1 MTDGRIVRGQ
11 VVAGRGEAGQVVA
24 GRVGG
29 FSPWED
35 EFGYSRAVAAGD
47 HVHVAGS
54 TAWVDGR
61 IEHEGDPYRQTLA
74 AFGVGLTA
82 LAAYG
87 LTTDDVVRTRMY
99 ITHVRDAEE
108 VGRAHRELF
117 DAARP
122 VATMVVVDG
131 LIDSRMLV
139 EVELD
144 AYRSG
149 LAKTLEAPE
158 IPDAPEVSDVP
169 EASEALEVVEG
180 EQP

>member
-11 VVAGRGEAGQVVA
+11 VVAGRVA
-24 GRVGG
+24 G

-47 HVHVAGS
+47 HVHVAGT
-54 TAWVDGR
+54 TAWVDGH

-74 AFGVGLTA
+74 AFGVGLKA

-87 LTTDDVVRTRMY
+87 LTADDVVRTRMY
-99 ITHVRDAEE
+99 ITHVRDADE

-122 VATMVVVDG
+122 VATMVVVEG
-131 LIDSRMLV
+131 LIDSRMMV

-158 IPDAPEVSDVP
+158 
-169 EASEALEVVEG
+169 G
-180 EQP
+180 KQP

>member
-1 MTDGRIVRGQ
+1 MTDGRIVRG
-11 VVAGRGEAGQVVA
+11 
-24 GRVGG
+24 RVTGS
-29 FSPWED
+29 SPWEE
-35 EFGYSRAVAAGD
+35 EFGCSRAVAAGD

-54 TAWVDGR
+54 TAWADGR
-61 IEHEGDPYRQTLA
+61 IEHEGDPYRQALA
-74 AFGVGLTA
+74 AFGAGLRA

-99 ITHVRDAEE
+99 LTHVRDAEE

-149 LAKTLEAPE
+149 LATTLDARKAEESRQTQDLLETRESSKA
-158 IPDAPEVSDVP
+158 PDARETPE
-169 EASEALEVVEG
+169 G
-180 EQP
+180 KQP

>member
-1 MTDGRIVRGQ
+1 MTDGRIVRGR
-11 VVAGRGEAGQVVA
+11 VA
-24 GRVGG
+24 G

-35 EFGYSRAVAAGD
+35 EFGYARAVAAGD

-74 AFGVGLTA
+74 AFGVGLHA

-87 LTTDDVVRTRMY
+87 LTAQDVVRTRMY
-99 ITHVRDAEE
+99 ITHVRDAED

-122 VATMVVVDG
+122 AATMVVVEG

-149 LAKTLEAPE
+149 LARILETQEPPKPLESPE
-158 IPDAPEVSDVP
+158 P
-169 EASEALEVVEG
+169 LEG
-180 EQP
+180 KQP

>member
-11 VVAGRGEAGQVVA
+11 VVR

-29 FSPWED
+29 FSPWEE
-35 EFGYSRAVAAGD
+35 EFGYCRAIAAGD

-74 AFGVGLTA
+74 AFGVGLSA

-87 LTTDDVVRTRMY
+87 LTADDVVRTRMY
-99 ITHVRDAEE
+99 ITHARDAEE

-122 VATMVVVDG
+122 VATMVVVEG

-139 EVELD
+139 EVEID
-144 AYRSG
+144 AYRAG
-149 LAKTLEAPE
+149 LAKTLE
-158 IPDAPEVSDVP
+158 
-169 EASEALEVVEG
+169 G
-180 EQP
+180 KQP

>member
-1 MTDGRIVRGQ
+1 MTERQIVR
-11 VVAGRGEAGQVVA
+11 

-29 FSPWED
+29 SSPWED
-35 EFGYSRAVAAGD
+35 QFGYARAVAAGD

-87 LTTDDVVRTRMY
+87 LTADDVVRTRMY
-99 ITHVRDAEE
+99 ITHARDADE
-108 VGRAHRELF
+108 VGRAHHTLF
-117 DAARP
+117 AATRP
-122 VATMVVVDG
+122 AATMVVVDG
-131 LIDSRMLV
+131 LIDSRMMV

-144 AYRSG
+144 AYRAG
-149 LAKTLEAPE
+149 LARTLE
-158 IPDAPEVSDVP
+158 
-169 EASEALEVVEG
+169 G
-180 EQP
+180 QQP